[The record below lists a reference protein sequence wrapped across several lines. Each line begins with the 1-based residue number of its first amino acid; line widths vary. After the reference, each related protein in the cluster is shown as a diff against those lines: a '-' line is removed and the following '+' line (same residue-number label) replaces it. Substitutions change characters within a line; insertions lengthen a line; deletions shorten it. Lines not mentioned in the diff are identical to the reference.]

1 MHEYTHFTKVQAGE
15 LAKFSESLEK
25 ITKAQS
31 YAKNLKKSIGLD
43 YILENAEL
51 RLHQISE
58 MENTISELKVKLY
71 IRTLTT
77 NNLVF

>member
-1 MHEYTHFTKVQAGE
+1 MHEYTHFTKVQGRE

-31 YAKNLKKSIGLD
+31 YAKNLKKSIGLN

-51 RLHQISE
+51 RLQQISE